1 MTAIACLSRCL
12 RLVAAVV
19 AGEIAP
25 AKLRLALRPATVAVC
40 RRQGGM
46 LFCDRTTEK
55 QFFGR

>member
-1 MTAIACLSRCL
+1 MTSIAYLSRCL
-12 RLVAAVV
+12 RLLAAVV

-25 AKLRLALRPATVAVC
+25 ITLRLALRPATVAVR

-55 QFFGR
+55 QLFGR